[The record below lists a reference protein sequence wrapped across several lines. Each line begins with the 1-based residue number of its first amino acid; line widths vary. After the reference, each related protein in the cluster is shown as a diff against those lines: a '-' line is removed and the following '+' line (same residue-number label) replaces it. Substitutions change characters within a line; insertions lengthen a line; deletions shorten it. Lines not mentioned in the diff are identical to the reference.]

1 MKHLGVIKSDTW
13 ISILNWIGTPAI
25 LIYIVAMLIE
35 PWFVSDGNSWDYVQ
49 EVWDRWQTFNAA
61 VIAFVSS
68 LIAFNISRFNEHKQR
83 EREFVAAKALLPQT
97 LSELT
102 RYFKDSSI
110 FLKDVW
116 DQLAT
121 NPNARPTVQIALPAL
136 PETYQ
141 SVISGCIKHAEPD
154 VGQYLAEVLKDL
166 QIHNARLSDMHVNL
180 SYPHATMLVIPHNVM
195 SYLYSLG
202 KLQAMVNRLFGFA
215 RNSEPFK
222 DDALT
227 YEDFRSAYSG
237 TFGLWPEDIDDLVGF
252 TQRAISR
259 GSN

>member
-1 MKHLGVIKSDTW
+1 MRHLGVIKPDTW
-13 ISILNWIGTPAI
+13 ILILNCVGVPAI
-25 LIYIVAMLIE
+25 LLYMYAMLLK
-35 PWFVSDGNSWDYVQ
+35 PWLVPNVDSWIYVQ
-49 EVWDRWQTFNAA
+49 EVWSRWQTFNAS
-61 VIAFVSS
+61 VVAFISS
-68 LIAFNISRFNEHKQR
+68 LIAFNISRYNERKQR

-121 NPNARPTVQIALPAL
+121 NPNARPTVQIALPTL

-141 SVISGCIKHAEPD
+141 SVISSCIKHAEPD

-180 SYPHATMLVIPHNVM
+180 SDPHATMMVLPHNVM

-215 RNSEPFK
+215 RNSEPFN

-237 TFGLWPEDIDDLVGF
+237 TFDLWPEDIGDLVGF
-252 TQRAISR
+252 TKRTILRS
-259 GSN
+259 SD